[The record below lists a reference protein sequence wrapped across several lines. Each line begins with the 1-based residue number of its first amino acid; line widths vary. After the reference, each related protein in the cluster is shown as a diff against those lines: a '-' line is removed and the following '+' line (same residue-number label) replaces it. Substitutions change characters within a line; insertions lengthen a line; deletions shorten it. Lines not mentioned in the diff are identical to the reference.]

1 MSFRR
6 RMSSLALC
14 VAVGAAGLLAMAES
28 ASADSITPITSFTD
42 PRGSM
47 ANTPGTLVKGL
58 YGPYTICPAGT
69 SSGSC
74 VDGQLHNQI
83 NFAAPAPCTNC
94 YITDMVPNLVDTSGN
109 TVNLAQDVM
118 LHHFVLID
126 PSRQDSVCPTG
137 LQGQLGMRFFASG
150 NERTG
155 GALPP
160 GFGYHLGTD
169 PVRTIVDLMNHSP
182 EPKVVS
188 IKATITHVPDSTP
201 DMAPV
206 TPVWLDENN
215 CGTSEY
221 AVPAGP
227 SHQVWRWT
235 STITGRVLAAGGHV
249 HDGGIKTV
257 LSNETTGQHLCT
269 SYARYGRNPAYMGS
283 VESMTT
289 CIHDRL
295 GTVRAGEV
303 LALDTYY
310 DVPQARNGVMGIMI
324 AYVYETDDLG
334 GGAPPPAESAPA
346 PAESAPPPS
355 HHH

>member
-1 MSFRR
+1 MPAVKR
-6 RMSSLALC
+6 LALLAC
-14 VAVGAAGLLAMAES
+14 VVAVFVPAAS
-28 ASADSITPITSFTD
+28 ASAAITTKVIE
-42 PRGSM
+42 
-47 ANTPGTLVKGL
+47 
-58 YGPYTICPAGT
+58 YGPYTIPAGGGDPHDH
-69 SSGSC
+69 GSM
-74 VDGQLHNQI
+74 GQLKNKI
-83 NFAAPAPCTNC
+83 VTNISKPCTGCTLIGAAPDLVYTNGAKAN
-94 YITDMVPNLVDTSGN
+94 ITEGP
-109 TVNLAQDVM
+109 M
-118 LHHFVLID
+118 LHHAVFMAQSSGKVD
-126 PSRQDSVCPTG
+126 ATCGNNGPG
-137 LQGQLGMRFFASG
+137 LLGERFFATG

-169 PVRTIVDLMNHSP
+169 PVRTVVDLMNHSR

-188 IKATITHVPDSTP
+188 IKATVTHVPDSTP
-201 DMAPV
+201 GMAPV

-221 AVPAGP
+221 AVPAGR

-235 STITGRVLAAGGHV
+235 STITGRMVAAGGHV

-257 LSNETTGQHLCT
+257 LSNETTGRHLCT
-269 SYARYGRNPAYMGS
+269 SYAGYGRNPAYMGS
-283 VESMTT
+283 LESMTT

-310 DVPQARNGVMGIMI
+310 DVPEARNDVMGIML
-324 AYVYETDDLG
+324 AYVYETNDLE
-334 GGAPPPAESAPA
+334 GGAPPPAEPTPPS
-346 PAESAPPPS
+346 AESAPPPS

>member
-1 MSFRR
+1 LLFG
-6 RMSSLALC
+6 LA
-14 VAVGAAGLLAMAES
+14 AVLLATASPSPTWAADRPGGDPHPHHAEV
-28 ASADSITPITSFTD
+28 TSE
-42 PRGSM
+42 S
-47 ANTPGTLVKGL
+47 L
-58 YGPYTICPAGT
+58 YGPITLPPAVGDQP
-69 SSGSC
+69 GR
-74 VDGQLHNQI
+74 
-83 NFAAPAPCTNC
+83 FAAVVPYTPALCSNC
-94 YITDMVPNLVDTSGN
+94 YLTGVRVDLVYQDGSPANLDSG
-109 TVNLAQDVM
+109 VM
-118 LHHFVLID
+118 LHHLVVFNSGQPD
-126 PSRQDSVCPTG
+126 ATCPPNTPLG
-137 LQGQLGMRFFASG
+137 SFGQRFFASG

-169 PVRTIVDLMNHSP
+169 PVRTIIDLMNHSS

-188 IKATITHVPDSTP
+188 IKATVTHVPDSTP

-235 STITGRVLAAGGHV
+235 STITGRVVAAGGHV

-269 SYARYGRNPAYMGS
+269 SYAGYGRNPAYMGS

-324 AYVYETDDLG
+324 AYVYETADLG